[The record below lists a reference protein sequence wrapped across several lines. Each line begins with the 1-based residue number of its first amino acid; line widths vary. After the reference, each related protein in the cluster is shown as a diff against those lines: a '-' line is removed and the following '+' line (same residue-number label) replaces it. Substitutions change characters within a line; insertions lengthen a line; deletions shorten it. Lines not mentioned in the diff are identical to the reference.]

1 MYQQNLTNQPCPHNV
16 PHSPLR
22 SKFTRPAGSLS
33 RRTHVPHFL
42 FPETAWGTFDLT
54 ASELLTMQFLFSMFQ
69 VQNRPFG
76 VWALRS
82 AQACW
87 TKGGNFFILFKMLTN
102 LIVQFSKLDCTS
114 LLVDNVGLNND
125 IVARVV
131 RALIY
136 QASWEYLLSHVAVH
150 VVDTDLQMI
159 YHCLQLQCCDFL
171 SIWEVVFTEKSN
183 WEKNG
188 GSRADGTKQVFWMVL
203 IEKNPAIVWLTIQIC
218 LRHNMQQTPRSEM
231 HRFHH
236 HWQPLS
242 VTHLTTEVWS

>member
-87 TKGGNFFILFKMLTN
+87 TKGGNFFILFKMLSN
-102 LIVQFSKLDCTS
+102 LIVQSSKLDCTS

-136 QASWEYLLSHVAVH
+136 QASWDYLLKVILLCMFFALICRWFIIVYKYNAVIFYQFGRWY
-150 VVDTDLQMI
+150 LQR
-159 YHCLQLQCCDFL
+159 
-171 SIWEVVFTEKSN
+171 S
-183 WEKNG
+183 
-188 GSRADGTKQVFWMVL
+188 
-203 IEKNPAIVWLTIQIC
+203 QIGKRMGAQE
-218 LRHNMQQTPRSEM
+218 LMGPSK
-231 HRFHH
+231 FSG
-236 HWQPLS
+236 WF
-242 VTHLTTEVWS
+242 